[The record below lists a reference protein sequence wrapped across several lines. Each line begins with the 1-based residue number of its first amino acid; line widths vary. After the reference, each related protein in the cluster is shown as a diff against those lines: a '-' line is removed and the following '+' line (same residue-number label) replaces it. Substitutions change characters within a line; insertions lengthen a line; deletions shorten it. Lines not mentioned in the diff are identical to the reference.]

1 MIRLVALVVVL
12 AALPATAAWGADLD
26 ELFTRGNEAT
36 YSAEQTISCST
47 PDGVRDAVVR
57 ITQMDGELRV
67 SSSVTDEV
75 EVAAGGGTWSVRRGD
90 GLVAEAAVDA
100 GENEKSEPLYTVEEE
115 EAVEYLG
122 RAAMSY
128 LLIRDGE
135 PRGELTFDNETGALV
150 EAITFTLDGQVY
162 CERRFTS
169 IDTEVESVAALDTQ
183 TAAASGGTPPIVAEA
198 TQLPEEVA
206 GFELLDQ
213 YEDEDGLRF
222 SYYSDGFFS
231 FAVFETDTPVDL
243 PEAAK
248 VELESGDYTRAFTAG
263 QVTYVWETVA
273 GGMALVG
280 DLPPDLHEAVLAEM
294 PHPQDPGF
302 FRRWWRNLFG

>member
-1 MIRLVALVVVL
+1 
-12 AALPATAAWGADLD
+12 LD
-26 ELFTRGNEAT
+26 ELLTRGNEAT

-57 ITQMDGELRV
+57 ITQKDGELKV

-75 EVAAGGGTWSVRRGD
+75 EVSAGGGTWSVRSGG

-100 GENEKSEPLYTVEEE
+100 GDKEKTEPLYTVEEE
-115 EAVEYLG
+115 EAVDYLG

-128 LLIRDGE
+128 LLIRDGD
-135 PRGELTFDNETGALV
+135 PRGHLTFDNETGALV
-150 EAITFTLDGQVY
+150 EAITFTLDGEIY
-162 CERRFTS
+162 CERRFIS
-169 IDTEVESVAALDTQ
+169 IDSEVESLSAQEAP
-183 TAAASGGTPPIVAEA
+183 AAAESAGTPPVVVESS
-198 TQLPEEVA
+198 QLPEAVA

-222 SYYSDGFFS
+222 SYYTDGFFS
-231 FAVFETDTPVDL
+231 FAVFETETAVEL
-243 PEAAK
+243 PEAVS
-248 VELESGDYTRAFTAG
+248 VELGSGEYVRAFTAG

>member
-1 MIRLVALVVVL
+1 MRRALALVAVL
-12 AALPATAAWGADLD
+12 TVLPATAAWGADLD
-26 ELFTRGNEAT
+26 DLLSRGNEAN

-57 ITQMDGELRV
+57 ITQTDGELRV

-75 EVAAGGGTWSVRRGD
+75 EVAAGGGSWSVRSGD
-90 GLVAEAAVDA
+90 GLVAAAAVDA
-100 GENEKSEPLYTVEEE
+100 GENETSEPLYSLEEE
-115 EAVEYLG
+115 ESVEYLG

-128 LLIRDGE
+128 LLIRDGAT
-135 PRGELTFDNETGALV
+135 RGELTFDNETGAV
-150 EAITFTLDGQVY
+150 VQAVTFTLEGEVY

-169 IDTEVESVAALDTQ
+169 IDTEVESMSALDTES
-183 TAAASGGTPPIVAEA
+183 AVSVGGTPPVVDDAS
-198 TQLPEEVA
+198 QLPDEVA

-213 YEDEDGLRF
+213 YEDDDGLRF

-231 FAVFETDTPVDL
+231 FALFETDTTVDL
-243 PEAAK
+243 PEATS
-248 VELESGDYTRAFTAG
+248 VELESGEYARAFTAG

-302 FRRWWRNLFG
+302 LRRWWRNLFG